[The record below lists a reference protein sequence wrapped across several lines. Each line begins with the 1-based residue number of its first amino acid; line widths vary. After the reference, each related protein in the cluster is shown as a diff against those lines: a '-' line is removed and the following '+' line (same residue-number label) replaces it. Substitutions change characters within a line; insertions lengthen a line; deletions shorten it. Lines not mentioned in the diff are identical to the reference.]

1 MLRLCIILNLFLLQ
15 LYACEGDYQGCL
27 KKIND
32 SKSIQN
38 SLLSIPLENNKRIVY
53 TKDIPNAVILKHD
66 PFLSLYLVQD
76 KNLFKYPFTF
86 NMKPQPFT
94 ALIDN
99 KKIIEGKFLQREIGL
114 NTFASY
120 TNRTT
125 KTALVMSKCCAL
137 EGVNTSRGIIEK
149 EYLKRFAASKTSNYG
164 DIGVRLIDEKG
175 FVIVSASDPFM
186 KNNPFK
192 RGDCIVAFN
201 GEKVKSA
208 SRLMQKILFSKIQSK
223 NSVKVKR
230 DDKFHTFKVVTD
242 KRYGGG
248 YISDTFLERKGI
260 YFDKTLHIVKLEKE
274 FENYGLKVGDRLL
287 KLNAVKL
294 NNQEQL
300 RLYLENFKDY
310 SMMLFERD
318 NFQFFV
324 KIK

>member
-1 MLRLCIILNLFLLQ
+1 VLRLFIILNLFLLQ
-15 LYACEGDYQGCL
+15 LYACEGDYQSCQT
-27 KKIND
+27 KIND

-38 SLLSIPLENNKRIVY
+38 NLLSIPLENNRRIIY

-76 KNLFKYPFTF
+76 KKPFKYPFTF
-86 NMKPQPFT
+86 NMKSQNHT

-99 KKIIEGKFLQREIGL
+99 KKIIEGKFSQRQIGL

-120 TNRTT
+120 TKSTNDA
-125 KTALVMSKCCAL
+125 ALLMSRCCSL
-137 EGVNTSRGIIEK
+137 EGVNTSRGVIEK
-149 EYLKRFAASKTSNYG
+149 EYLKRFATSKTSSYG

-175 FVIVSASDPFM
+175 FVIVRASDPFM
-186 KNNPFK
+186 KNNPFH

-201 GEKVKSA
+201 GVKVKSA
-208 SRLMQKILFSKIQSK
+208 SQLMQKILFSRLGSK
-223 NSVKVKR
+223 NRVKIKR
-230 DDKFHTFKVVTD
+230 DEIFHTSSVVTT

-287 KLNAVKL
+287 KLNAVTL

-300 RLYLENFKDY
+300 RLYLEKFKDY
-310 SMMLFERD
+310 SLMLFERD

-324 KIK
+324 NIK